1 MNSTVRVASILLFV
15 FVLYIYIEYKYIY
28 YILYN
33 IYLYYIYICDIYFKA
48 LSGLFLKCFSKT
60 YASVLLQNE
69 QDFSG
74 NRRHCIISVLF
85 TWPLLVLLF
94 LLQYQTWNTKIN
106 TLELPM
112 KIVRRNVIY
121 MLWVIEVQKKQQPK
135 ELLIQHHPEG
145 LMHLW
150 DLWLILS
157 DVRWGRRE
165 EKHTTRHAQRHNGAV
180 CKRC

>member
-94 LLQYQTWNTKIN
+94 LLQYQT
-106 TLELPM
+106 
-112 KIVRRNVIY
+112 
-121 MLWVIEVQKKQQPK
+121 
-135 ELLIQHHPEG
+135 
-145 LMHLW
+145 
-150 DLWLILS
+150 
-157 DVRWGRRE
+157 
-165 EKHTTRHAQRHNGAV
+165 
-180 CKRC
+180 